1 MPKTI
6 LTPEDTAALE
16 AMCEGSAGYFYRML
30 DYLEERVREG
40 VRRGDFTE
48 EEARADLDTALWYSY
63 ACNNIDEYEYYY
75 RAARWMPASERAAEA
90 AGCGMWY
97 YRYACALL
105 YCGRPEEA
113 LEYARKGVEAEPDY
127 VWGWLQLAKLL
138 GHFGDRAGA
147 LAAAERGLS
156 LVPGDYEFTTVLREL
171 REGRTLEEMEYHWID
186 PEQDRRLQAGE
197 ADGQAEA
204 KRRAIAGILCDRENL
219 EAIRAVLRSSL
230 WEPDGPYC
238 TFSTPWG
245 EDRVVGR
252 YLGSQASLSKL
263 PLSWVTSLVNRLPAL
278 VRRGLTF
285 LSMEA
290 GVGTAGMEL
299 CWFTVDPERQVT
311 LCLGAGDDHQLV
323 RFAPD
328 FTLSG
333 DQPALEGPGEGGAFV
348 AFVLL
353 ESPEWDAGRFRRD
366 LRDDWGI
373 PCVTEAREGEDGSST
388 LVFDVE
394 GMTAAVSLCP
404 FPVPQGEAEQNAEH
418 NYLWPEAARTAARHR
433 GQLVVSVLGGDAD
446 PRAAGVLQVKLVC
459 AACRQAGVL
468 GVYANGT
475 VYEPEFYREAAAL
488 AEEGELPILNLVWFG
503 LYRTEGGMG
512 AYTDGLR
519 CFGRDELEVV
529 DSAAAPDALRGFLI
543 DIALYVLEED
553 VVLRDGETIG
563 FTRDQRLPI
572 TRSAGVWL
580 DGMTLKLP
588 CPAEP
593 PDGEEGP

>member
-197 ADGQAEA
+197 TDGQAEA

-219 EAIRAVLRSSL
+219 EAIRAVLRPSL

-252 YLGSQASLSKL
+252 YLLRQPVEGNVRLRPGEAGPLRQSLRLSFEFGRRASTLEAEISLDRGARALRQPGSALKPFVYGLAFENGLLTPASL
-263 PLSWVTSLVNRLPAL
+263 LSDEDTFFEGGFRPRNYDESYHGFVSARAALGRSARCARRTRVRFRANSGFAAPAHAFCGCASTPHPRARRLI
-278 VRRGLTF
+278 RRG
-285 LSMEA
+285 
-290 GVGTAGMEL
+290 
-299 CWFTVDPERQVT
+299 WERRQ
-311 LCLGAGDDHQLV
+311 
-323 RFAPD
+323 
-328 FTLSG
+328 
-333 DQPALEGPGEGGAFV
+333 
-348 AFVLL
+348 
-353 ESPEWDAGRFRRD
+353 
-366 LRDDWGI
+366 
-373 PCVTEAREGEDGSST
+373 
-388 LVFDVE
+388 
-394 GMTAAVSLCP
+394 AVSAVFLKTTR
-404 FPVPQGEAEQNAEH
+404 QN
-418 NYLWPEAARTAARHR
+418 R
-433 GQLVVSVLGGDAD
+433 
-446 PRAAGVLQVKLVC
+446 
-459 AACRQAGVL
+459 
-468 GVYANGT
+468 
-475 VYEPEFYREAAAL
+475 
-488 AEEGELPILNLVWFG
+488 
-503 LYRTEGGMG
+503 
-512 AYTDGLR
+512 
-519 CFGRDELEVV
+519 
-529 DSAAAPDALRGFLI
+529 
-543 DIALYVLEED
+543 
-553 VVLRDGETIG
+553 
-563 FTRDQRLPI
+563 
-572 TRSAGVWL
+572 
-580 DGMTLKLP
+580 
-588 CPAEP
+588 
-593 PDGEEGP
+593 